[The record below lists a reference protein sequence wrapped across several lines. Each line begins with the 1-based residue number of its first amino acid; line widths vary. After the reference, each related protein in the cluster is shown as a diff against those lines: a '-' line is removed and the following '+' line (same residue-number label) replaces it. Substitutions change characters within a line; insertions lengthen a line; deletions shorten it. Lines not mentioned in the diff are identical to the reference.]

1 MISSLI
7 VNLIGCCYFD
17 TVCYREQLFAFWIV
31 NRHPSRRTKNLSYK
45 SQVMIIWSIPTHYT
59 REIRLPSI
67 FWSKH
72 GHRILR
78 PTISTECRVISDL
91 STVSKYFRET
101 HPALQPWTTTKRW
114 RWKLSR
120 SDFIFSISTVMMGL
134 RLVGFVS
141 AAALALLGVLSLDTS
156 WTTATEWWSEWEVN
170 VLLGVKSDNV
180 WWDIDNLKNTL
191 PKLFDS
197 KLSVKIPIWSVL
209 EMRAHCIFIQKEFC
223 TPQVGFIFISH
234 SSEIVWISTNQSWSI
249 QGTISVRTVVNL
261 TCFLTRMCLCLIRT
275 RAWWIDLASP
285 SLKTIIG

>member
-180 WWDIDNLKNTL
+180 WWDIDNLKRYFTKIVRFQSFGQNTDL
-191 PKLFDS
+191 ICLGNES
-197 KLSVKIPIWSVL
+197 SLYLHTERIL
-209 EMRAHCIFIQKEFC
+209 
-223 TPQVGFIFISH
+223 H
-234 SSEIVWISTNQSWSI
+234 STSWLHLHFSFVRNSLNVNQSELEYSRDYF
-249 QGTISVRTVVNL
+249 G
-261 TCFLTRMCLCLIRT
+261 
-275 RAWWIDLASP
+275 
-285 SLKTIIG
+285 